1 MSAVLIPHPAAGL
14 QRAREAVQHPD
25 FHTEGAVLDACEH
38 LVAWGDW
45 MDVER
50 AHELRE
56 AIVRDAVAEINRRG
70 RRQRLILR
78 IALLLSLLAALAV
91 LIAQVAQ

>member
-14 QRAREAVQHPD
+14 RRAREVVQHPD
-25 FHTEGAVLDACEH
+25 FHTEGAVLEACEH

-50 AHELRE
+50 AHKLRK
-56 AIVRDAVAEINRRG
+56 AIVRGAVAEINRRG
-70 RRQRLILR
+70 RRRRLILHA
-78 IALLLSLLAALAV
+78 ALLLSLLAALAV
-91 LIAQVAQ
+91 LIGQVAR